1 MYTPRLPRPPRAV
14 RRPFTRLAAAIAATA
29 VGCLLTAPPAS
40 AHTTLVAA
48 QPAKG
53 AKVSSPAQIKL
64 TFAEAVR
71 FPGVVVLDAK
81 GGHHE
86 SGKAHAAGATVTEHV
101 AGVLPPGVYT
111 VGWRV
116 VSEDGHPVT
125 GDYKFTVVGGSSSAP
140 ASAGSTPA
148 PAGSADGSAAPA
160 AATPSSTPTAQKSAS
175 TSSASWLWV
184 GLGALLVVAAVGGAE
199 LTRRRRSSRT

>member
-1 MYTPRLPRPPRAV
+1 MYPPRLPRPARAG
-14 RRPFTRLAAAIAATA
+14 RRTVTRLAAAMAAIT

-64 TFAEAVR
+64 TYAEPVR

-86 SGKAHAAGATVTEHV
+86 SGKAHAAGATVTEQV

-125 GDYKFTVVGGSSSAP
+125 GDYKFTVVGGASSAP
-140 ASAGSTPA
+140 ASAGPTPA
-148 PAGSADGSAAPA
+148 PSGSTDDGAAPA
-160 AATPSSTPTAQKSAS
+160 AVTASSTPAARKSAS
-175 TSSASWLWV
+175 TSGASWLWV
-184 GLGALLVVAAVGGAE
+184 GLGAVLVVAAVGGAE